1 MPTKI
6 INNSNV
12 YQELSL
18 KMQSVLSEVQDSH
31 YSIQEKAEM
40 EKRLGKL
47 ADSILAVLKYHQTA

>member
-12 YQELSL
+12 YQKLSL

-31 YSIQEKAEM
+31 YSIQEKVEM

-47 ADSILAVLKYHQTA
+47 ADSILAVLKYHQSA